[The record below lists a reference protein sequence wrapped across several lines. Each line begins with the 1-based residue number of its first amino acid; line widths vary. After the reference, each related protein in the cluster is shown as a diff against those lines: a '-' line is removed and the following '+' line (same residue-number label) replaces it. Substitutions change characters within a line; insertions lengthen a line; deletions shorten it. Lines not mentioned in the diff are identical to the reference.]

1 MDSYRGVEAV
11 VAGLTWASVALAGP
25 AAVELELPSCVSGS
39 PPLRVLSNARQARL
53 DATDGQSFHEAAQA
67 RYALY
72 QRGGLV
78 PSQVL
83 MLQRDRNWL
92 YVTLLPGDGGGTS
105 GVCFTAVFA
114 ADRFDF
120 TPDWIS
126 KYKPRTAGPD
136 D

>member
-1 MDSYRGVEAV
+1 MDSRQRCTVAI
-11 VAGLTWASVALAGP
+11 AGLAWASVTLALP
-25 AAVELELPSCVSGS
+25 ATELELPSCVAGS
-39 PPLRVLSNARQARL
+39 PPLRVSLDVEQARL
-53 DATDGQSFHEAAQA
+53 HAADRQHFHEAAQA

-83 MLQRDRNWL
+83 MLHRGRHWE
-92 YVTLLPGDGGGTS
+92 YVTLSQQGSS
-105 GVCFTAVFA
+105 GLCFTAVFA

-120 TPDWIS
+120 TADWLA
-126 KYKPRTAGPD
+126 KYKPRAAQQD

>member
-1 MDSYRGVEAV
+1 MDSRQVCVLAI
-11 VAGLTWASVALAGP
+11 AGTAWASVAP
-25 AAVELELPSCVSGS
+25 AQPSAELELPSCVAGS
-39 PPLRVLSNARQARL
+39 PPLRVSSDAEQARL
-53 DATDGQSFHEAAQA
+53 HAADRKHFHEAAQA

-83 MLQRDRNWL
+83 MLRRGRHWQ
-92 YVTLLPGDGGGTS
+92 YVTLEQRGAFGL
-105 GVCFTAVFA
+105 CFTAVFA

-120 TPDWIS
+120 TAEWIA
-126 KYKPRTAGPD
+126 KYKPRAAQVD

>member
-1 MDSYRGVEAV
+1 MDSRQGYAV
-11 VAGLTWASVALAGP
+11 TIAGLAWASVLTAQP
-25 AAVELELPSCVSGS
+25 AAEMELPSCVAGS
-39 PPLRVLSNARQARL
+39 PSLRMSSAAEQARL
-53 DATDGQSFHEAAQA
+53 DSADRLRFHEAAKA

-83 MLQRDRNWL
+83 MLQRGRHWQ
-92 YVTLLPGDGGGTS
+92 YVTLWQRGAAGL
-105 GVCFTAVFA
+105 CFTAVFA

-120 TPDWIS
+120 TADWIA
-126 KYKPRTAGPD
+126 KYKPRAAQPD

>member
-1 MDSYRGVEAV
+1 MNSRPGCTA
-11 VAGLTWASVALAGP
+11 AIACFTWASVAIAQPLG
-25 AAVELELPSCVSGS
+25 ERILPSCVAGS
-39 PPLRVLSNARQARL
+39 PPLRVASSAEQAWLHAADRKL
-53 DATDGQSFHEAAQA
+53 FDEAAQA

-83 MLQRDRNWL
+83 MLKRGRHWL
-92 YVTLLPGDGGGTS
+92 YVTLGQRGAS
-105 GVCFTAVFA
+105 GICFTAVFA

-120 TPDWIS
+120 TPDWIAR
-126 KYKPRTAGPD
+126 YAPRAVQPD

>member
-1 MDSYRGVEAV
+1 MDSRQGYAV
-11 VAGLTWASVALAGP
+11 AIAVLAWASVALAEP
-25 AAVELELPSCVSGS
+25 AAELELPSCVTGS
-39 PPLRVLSNARQARL
+39 PPLRVSTAARQARL
-53 DATDGQSFHEAAQA
+53 DAADRQRFHEAAQA

-83 MLQRDRNWL
+83 MLQQGRHWQ
-92 YVTLLPGDGGGTS
+92 YVTLWQRGAS
-105 GVCFTAVFA
+105 GLCFTAVFA

-120 TPDWIS
+120 TADWVA
-126 KYKPRTAGPD
+126 KYKPRAAGPD